1 MANVDMKRIAF
12 ILGHMYG
19 LNGGEGAPVVF
30 MGAPGGGKTTLIKE
44 FARRYKGGNM
54 HTLPIPRIQG
64 TDIAVPIP
72 DHARKS
78 VALYTS
84 QELKELSAT
93 GGVLYLDEVTRPP
106 DNSTNAAVLALL
118 LEREV
123 GSTDL
128 RNCIVWGTCNP
139 ADQVGG
145 VDLDPAYVNR
155 VVLINWPENSG
166 AESFIDHMNRT
177 DAVTGASDTTDWP
190 AADHT
195 WRERWSNAWRESLD
209 AISGFLRTQPAML
222 EEAPPTTMRA
232 WRSNRSWHLAVNVL
246 AACFL
251 HRASRDEIRAC
262 LGGTI
267 GEEAAHAFLVWRQ
280 NVDLP
285 DPWDVISDK
294 YDWTKRRSDE
304 VFVIIAAAVDTW
316 VNAFKKDPNDKRLDR
331 AVFAKVLTRCED
343 KFPEVAYTQVSRCAL
358 KGAAMYN
365 PGTASYAPEFKD
377 LVTRVFKVVGMAA

>member
-1 MANVDMKRIAF
+1 MSNVSMKRIAF

-30 MGAPGGGKTTLIKE
+30 MGKPGGGKTTLVKE
-44 FARRYKGGNM
+44 FARRYKGGKL

-72 DHARKS
+72 DHANKS

-84 QELKELSAT
+84 AELAELSAT

-123 GSTDL
+123 GTTDL

-155 VVLINWPENSG
+155 VVLINWPDNEG
-166 AESFIDHMNRT
+166 VEGFIDHMNRT
-177 DAVTGASDTTDWP
+177 DAVTGASDTGDWP
-190 AADHT
+190 EVDNT
-195 WRERWSNAWRESLD
+195 WRERWGAAWRDSLD
-209 AISGFLRTQPAML
+209 AISGFLRTQPAMMD
-222 EEAPPTTMRA
+222 EEPPTVMRA

-246 AACFL
+246 ASCL
-251 HRASRDEIRAC
+251 VHRASRDEIRVC

-280 NVDLP
+280 SADLP
-285 DPWDVISDK
+285 NPWDVIADT

-316 VNAFKKDPNDKRLDR
+316 VNAYKADPNDKRLDR
-331 AVFAKVLTRCED
+331 AVWNRVLTRCEER
-343 KFPEVAYTQVSRCAL
+343 FPEVAYTQVSRCAL
-358 KGAAMYN
+358 KGAALYN
-365 PGTASYAPEFKD
+365 PGTFTYAPEFKD
-377 LVTRVFKVVGMAA
+377 LVMRVFKVVGLGI